1 MEQHII
7 KYDNKEYVVAEPT
20 IMVWNA
26 LNNSQVLDNEEDF
39 RLHLI
44 SVATGLDMDE
54 IKQVEWWSVY
64 EISDYLMDYY
74 MVQSPQF
81 YPSFTFNDINYKFVD
96 LEHLTFGEFI
106 DIDTFLSQP
115 ASFRMGNMNYLMALL
130 YRETDENGVV
140 EKYDGSKVENR
151 SKTFRYL
158 PSKYLQ
164 GALFFLEI
172 LENTLQEHITS
183 SLVKKLWLTMKR
195 KYQRI
200 KLNLLR
206 SVGAGIQLSYIW
218 HKKILTRLRK

>member
-20 IMVWNA
+20 I
-26 LNNSQVLDNEEDF
+26 
-39 RLHLI
+39 
-44 SVATGLDMDE
+44 
-54 IKQVEWWSVY
+54 
-64 EISDYLMDYY
+64 MDYY

-115 ASFRMGNMNYLMALL
+115 ASYRMGNMNYLMALL

>member
-7 KYDNKEYVVAEPT
+7 KYNNKEYVVAEPT

-96 LEHLTFGEFI
+96 LEHITFGEFI

-115 ASFRMGNMNYLMALL
+115 ASYRMGNMNYLMALL
-130 YRETDENGVV
+130 YRETDENGVLQ
-140 EKYDGSKVENR
+140 KYDGSKVENR

-172 LENTLQEHITS
+172 LESTLQEHITS
-183 SLVKKLWLTMKR
+183 SLVKKLWMKMNR
-195 KYQRI
+195 MYQTI
-200 KLNLLR
+200 KLNLLS

>member
-115 ASFRMGNMNYLMALL
+115 ASYRMGNMNYLMALL

>member
-7 KYDNKEYVVAEPT
+7 KYNNKEYVVAEPT

-44 SVATGLDMDE
+44 SVATGLEMDE

-96 LEHLTFGEFI
+96 LEHITFGEFI

-115 ASFRMGNMNYLMALL
+115 ASYRMGNMNYLMALL
-130 YRETDENGVV
+130 YRETDENGVLQ
-140 EKYDGSKVENR
+140 KYDGSKVENR

-172 LENTLQEHITS
+172 LESTLQEHITS
-183 SLVKKLWLTMKR
+183 SLVKKLWMKMNR
-195 KYQRI
+195 MYQTI
-200 KLNLLR
+200 KLNLLS

>member
-7 KYDNKEYVVAEPT
+7 KYNNKEYVVAEPT
-20 IMVWNA
+20 IMVWNM
-26 LNNSQVLDNEEDF
+26 LTNSQTLDKEEDF

-44 SVATGLDMDE
+44 SVATGLDMEE
-54 IKQVEWWSVY
+54 IKQIEWWSVY

-81 YPSFTFNDINYKFVD
+81 YPTFTFKETNYKFVD
-96 LEHLTFGEFI
+96 LEHITFGEFI
-106 DIDTFLSQP
+106 DIDSFLSQP

-130 YRETDENGVV
+130 YRETDENGVIQP
-140 EKYDGSKVENR
+140 YDGRKVENR
-151 SKTFRYL
+151 SKLFKYL

-172 LENTLQEHITS
+172 LENTLQEHTKAS
-183 SLVKKLWLTMKR
+183 FMKKLWMKTKR
-195 KYQRI
+195 FYQRT

-218 HKKILTRLRK
+218 HKKILTRLRQ

>member
-7 KYDNKEYVVAEPT
+7 KYNNKEYVVAEPT

-81 YPSFTFNDINYKFVD
+81 YPSITFNDINYKFVD
-96 LEHLTFGEFI
+96 LEHITFGEFI

-115 ASFRMGNMNYLMALL
+115 ASYRMGNMNYLMALL
-130 YRETDENGVV
+130 YRETDENGVLQ
-140 EKYDGSKVENR
+140 KYDGSKVENR

-172 LENTLQEHITS
+172 LESTLQEHITS
-183 SLVKKLWLTMKR
+183 SLVKKLWMKMNR
-195 KYQRI
+195 MYQTI
-200 KLNLLR
+200 KLNLLS

>member
-7 KYDNKEYVVAEPT
+7 KYNNKEYVVAEPT

-96 LEHLTFGEFI
+96 LEHITFGEFI

-115 ASFRMGNMNYLMALL
+115 ASYRMGNMNYLMALL
-130 YRETDENGVV
+130 YRETDENGVLQ
-140 EKYDGSKVENR
+140 KYDGSKVENR

-172 LENTLQEHITS
+172 LESTLQEHITS
-183 SLVKKLWLTMKR
+183 SLVKKLWMKTKR
-195 KYQRI
+195 VYQTI
-200 KLNLLR
+200 KLNLLS